1 MRRRSFHIICS
12 TLLALVLSCTPP
24 NFPVVLRDVNSVLA
38 TVDTILST
46 AEAIWAFVSQKL
58 SPGQREDA
66 KLYAL
71 LVGDIKIAAR
81 ALRRVS
87 DNLANGSSSQEDVD
101 AAYAAL
107 KALVKDLQSLLEKYR
122 LTSGEASIDAE
133 FEKLS
138 LNVSKLLGSAGTYRG
153 DVRLHSRR
161 PRLD

>member
-12 TLLALVLSCTPP
+12 MFLALVLSCTPP
-24 NFPVVLRDVNSVLA
+24 SFPVVLRDVNSVLA

-46 AEAIWAFVSQKL
+46 AEAIWAFVSQRI

-66 KLYAL
+66 KLYVAI
-71 LVGDIKIAAR
+71 VGDIKIAAR
-81 ALRRVS
+81 ALRRLS
-87 DNLANGSSSQEDVD
+87 DNLANGTSTQEEVD

-107 KALVKDLQSLLEKYR
+107 KALVKDLQNLLEKYR
-122 LTSGEASIDAE
+122 LTAGEVSIDAE

-138 LNVSKLLGSAGTYRG
+138 LNVSKLLGSVGPYRG